1 MDWLDEQAEDLQLLT
16 ERQRLEYVLDIAKS
30 YEGVPESERV
40 QKNEIAGC
48 NSKTHCTVS
57 FDPFEVRFAS
67 ASLIV
72 HGYLSFVGKALTKLG
87 PRETSERGKAVV
99 EDFVARSGLEATLT
113 PSRSNAFGN
122 AVRYVENLLKEKE
135 HISTKSN

>member
-30 YEGVPESERV
+30 YAGVPKSERV
-40 QKNEIAGC
+40 QENEIAGC

-72 HGYLSFVGKALTKLG
+72 HGYLYFVGEALTRLG
-87 PRETSERGKAVV
+87 TRRALGHGRDAIETFV
-99 EDFVARSGLEATLT
+99 EQSGLEATLT

-122 AVRYVENLLKEKE
+122 AVEHVETVLREKE